1 MSSTEHAGERRCGS
15 CGHLA
20 APGDDF
26 CTRCGTDLDDA
37 TNVLHLGVTPPPSSG
52 AVPVPPLQE
61 GAPARGRRWVRA
73 ALAIALAG
81 LTVACVALAV
91 ATVTSRQ
98 ELSDTRSELD
108 ASQARVAALEKS
120 RALLAA
126 ELAATRDLSRRRAA
140 VLLRANRV
148 LKGLDPLLSSVDDVK
163 QSAATVQSKGDSFVS
178 ATGELIDTT
187 VELVNYLV
195 QTDPDA
201 IDNARVNEL
210 IDQANGQLETIDS
223 YTSQLQRARSR
234 YEKVAATFDTRASS
248 FSAAVEALKRQLQ
261 QVTR

>member
-1 MSSTEHAGERRCGS
+1 MSSTEHVGERRCGS

-52 AVPVPPLQE
+52 AVPVPLQ
-61 GAPARGRRWVRA
+61 APPPRRRRRGMWA
-73 ALAIALAG
+73 ALAVALAAVS
-81 LTVACVALAV
+81 VACVALAV
-91 ATVTSRQ
+91 ATITSRQ
-98 ELSDTRSELD
+98 ELSDTRSELE
-108 ASQARVAALEKS
+108 ASQARVVALEKS
-120 RALLAA
+120 RALLAH

-148 LKGLDPLLSSVDDVK
+148 LEGLDPLLSSVDDVK
-163 QSAATVQSKGDSFVS
+163 QSAATVQSKGDSFVT
-178 ATGELIDTT
+178 ATGDLIDTT
-187 VELVNYLV
+187 IALVNYLV
-195 QTDPDA
+195 QTEPDA
-201 IDNARVNEL
+201 IDHTHVNEL
-210 IDQANGQLETIDS
+210 IDRANGQLRTIDS
-223 YTSQLQRARSR
+223 YTSQLQKARSR

-248 FSAAVEALKRQLQ
+248 FSSAVEALKQQLQ

>member
-1 MSSTEHAGERRCGS
+1 MSSTEYAGERRCGS

-20 APGDDF
+20 APADDF

-37 TNVLHLGVTPPPSSG
+37 TNVLRLGVTPPLSSEAASVPS
-52 AVPVPPLQE
+52 APP
-61 GAPARGRRWVRA
+61 PRGRRDVRA
-73 ALAIALAG
+73 ALVVALAVVS
-81 LTVACVALAV
+81 VACVALAV
-91 ATVTSRQ
+91 ATITSRQ

-108 ASQARVAALEKS
+108 ASQAQVAALEKS

-126 ELAATRDLSRRRAA
+126 ELASSRDLSRRRAA

-163 QSAATVQSKGDSFVS
+163 QSAATVQSKGDAFVT
-178 ATGELIDTT
+178 ATGDLIDTT

-201 IDNARVNEL
+201 IDNAHVNDL
-210 IDQANGQLETIDS
+210 IDKANGQLRTIDS
-223 YTSQLQRARSR
+223 YTSQLQAARSH

-248 FSAAVEALKRQLQ
+248 FSSAVEALKRQLQ